1 MKDAL
6 RVIDLYPRRLT
17 RAERAWV
24 TGKWSSRNV
33 AEVLDM
39 LLHVVPDMTDQ
50 LIQQSGRNKG
60 APNIGIELSDH
71 DDDAELTFTTVR
83 VTRYAGYNETTGEDH
98 YEEESTEHLC
108 DFDELRDVFDDSA
121 GCLTVNLTKLAAASV
136 VVPFD

>member
-17 RAERAWV
+17 RAQSAWDA
-24 TGKWSSRNV
+24 GKWSSRNE

-39 LLHVVPDMTDQ
+39 LLHVVPDMAEQ

-60 APNIGIELSDH
+60 APNIDIELSEH

-83 VTRYAGYNETTGEDH
+83 IIRYAGHNETTGEDH
-98 YEEESTEHLC
+98 NEEESTEHLC
-108 DFDELRDVFDDSA
+108 DFDELRDAFDDSA

-136 VVPFD
+136 VIPFD